1 MIYNPFRSTSGRRPT
16 LMQIELRRGASR
28 WAPGTILAICKAP
41 MLSPLS
47 RRLALATAMLWIGFG
62 VGDRAEAGGVAL
74 STPAGLSPGD
84 SFRFVFVT
92 DGTTGASSTNIAD
105 YNSFVNAQAGG
116 ATYNGSVVTWDAIG
130 STSSAS
136 AINNVGQFAF
146 PVYLADGTLVTT
158 STTSTGLWSGSLQ
171 KPIDEDLSGALQPHF
186 AVFTGTRTSG
196 VASADPLGNF
206 SNITIGNSSSTNAV
220 WVQGVAAP
228 NFLSERMYGI
238 SEVLTVVPE
247 PSTLLMAGTAIIA
260 GCACGWFR
268 RRVEY
273 T

>member
-1 MIYNPFRSTSGRRPT
+1 M
-16 LMQIELRRGASR
+16 
-28 WAPGTILAICKAP
+28 
-41 MLSPLS
+41 
-47 RRLALATAMLWIGFG
+47 
-62 VGDRAEAGGVAL
+62 
-74 STPAGLSPGD
+74 
-84 SFRFVFVT
+84 
-92 DGTTGASSTNIAD
+92 
-105 YNSFVNAQAGG
+105 
-116 ATYNGSVVTWDAIG
+116 VTWDAIG
-130 STSSAS
+130 STASAS

-186 AVFTGTRTSG
+186 AVFTGTKSSG

-268 RRVEY
+268 RRSDARQRQPIGYQGATMCAVTCDEEL
-273 T
+273 TPRMDPSAGSVSSSLSGTSLISSAAVSQTAFVPAVFPS